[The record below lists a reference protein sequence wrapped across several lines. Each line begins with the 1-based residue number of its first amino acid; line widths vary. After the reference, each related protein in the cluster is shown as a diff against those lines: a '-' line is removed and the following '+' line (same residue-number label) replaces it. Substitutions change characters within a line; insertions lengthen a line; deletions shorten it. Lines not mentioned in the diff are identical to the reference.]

1 MNESKTALQEEIM
14 LYRLREVQLKQ
25 SGGRY
30 IVSIDREPDAGGSYV
45 NTLEAWTRF
54 IDTVDCRVRRRIGD
68 LLEKQG
74 KNRYTGL

>member
-1 MNESKTALQEEIM
+1 MNESKIALQEEIM

-25 SGGRY
+25 SGERY
-30 IVSIDREPDAGGSYV
+30 VVSIDGEPDTGRSYV
-45 NTLEAWTRF
+45 NPLEAWTQF